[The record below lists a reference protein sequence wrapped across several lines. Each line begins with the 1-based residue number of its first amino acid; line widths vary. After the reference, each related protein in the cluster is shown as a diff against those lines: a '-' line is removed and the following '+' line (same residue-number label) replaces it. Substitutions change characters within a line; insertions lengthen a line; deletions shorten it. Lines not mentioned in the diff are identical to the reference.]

1 MAEGDKQSKM
11 FLFVASVVAAL
22 LLLMLGALAMDISHF
37 VKGVLAITFAASS
50 GFLLAR
56 CFQHGSSRVSHSP
69 KPADTCSLDCV
80 VAACSYGSLAASPPE
95 FHLCSL
101 DEDGVMSST
110 GTQVASVPPTRVC
123 PSQTTCICCLEDF
136 EEDSKVAVTM
146 CGHVFHEDCLASWLL
161 ARPGA
166 RSCPTCRAA
175 LLPSVMSAGVEFT
188 V

>member
-1 MAEGDKQSKM
+1 MADGDKLSKLFSIM
-11 FLFVASVVAAL
+11 VGVLSAAGLMLAAVVALDIPAFVKGAFIFLFVMSSWL
-22 LLLMLGALAMDISHF
+22 LVPKCSKFWKRMLP
-37 VKGVLAITFAASS
+37 
-50 GFLLAR
+50 
-56 CFQHGSSRVSHSP
+56 SP
-69 KPADTCSLDCV
+69 KPAETCSSFECV
-80 VAACSYGSLAASPPE
+80 MATCSYSSLASSALN
-95 FHLCSL
+95 FHVCSIGK
-101 DEDGVMSST
+101 DEVTCST
-110 GTQVASVPPTRVC
+110 GTEVRSVPPTKVC